1 MPKPN
6 KSKKKGA
13 ASLTP
18 FKKIKKKE
26 IKKEELPKVS
36 DATTA
41 VVDAAATSA
50 ANSSR
55 EADGGKHK
63 EPAVQEKSSGFIFM
77 CSSKTKPEC
86 FRYHVFG
93 LPKGRKEAVEKIK
106 LGAKLFLYDYDLKLL
121 YGVYKA
127 TCQGGMDLDRG
138 AFRGAYPAQVKFKV
152 FMDCLPLPETTFR
165 HAIQENYYTRI
176 KFSPELNS
184 KQVRKLLSL
193 FRPAGQMPQQAPP
206 QQAPS
211 VTYVEEQYHPS
222 PHLPPEEQYRSDHMS
237 HVTPLELRYIRQ
249 AHVSDSYAMEPRK
262 VPPPG
267 VSASGPYYQASVV
280 DPYQAE
286 TMRAYYPENPV
297 RTERLTYR
305 LVPEIIPRDPL
316 LSRDYHTVTAREGE
330 IIPHAER
337 MEGIYNSER
346 PVITAQPS
354 YVPGG
359 YEDPNRAYSGISQ
372 RPISSRHAMSNAP
385 VSSRYSFAGA
395 PRAYR

>member
-18 FKKIKKKE
+18 SKKIKKNE
-26 IKKEELPKVS
+26 IKKEELPKMS

-63 EPAVQEKSSGFIFM
+63 EPVVQEKSSGFIFM

-93 LPKGRKEAVEKIK
+93 LPKGRKDAVEKIK

-127 TCQGGMDLDRG
+127 TCQGGMDLDRD
-138 AFRGAYPAQVKFKV
+138 AFRGAYPAQNCHC
-152 FMDCLPLPETTFR
+152 CLMPRTYPPLPFVGAYLPTY
-165 HAIQENYYTRI
+165 HYMQPIV
-176 KFSPELNS
+176 S
-184 KQVRKLLSL
+184 
-193 FRPAGQMPQQAPP
+193 QMPQQAPP
-206 QQAPS
+206 QHAPPI
-211 VTYVEEQYHPS
+211 TYVEEQYHPS

-249 AHVSDSYAMEPRK
+249 AHVSDSYAIEPRK

-280 DPYQAE
+280 DPYQVE
-286 TMRAYYPENPV
+286 TMRAYYPENPIRAEHPI
-297 RTERLTYR
+297 RTERSQA
-305 LVPEIIPRDPL
+305 VGAVHERD
-316 LSRDYHTVTAREGE
+316 SEQDERE
-330 IIPHAER
+330 
-337 MEGIYNSER
+337 
-346 PVITAQPS
+346 V
-354 YVPGG
+354 V
-359 YEDPNRAYSGISQ
+359 YS
-372 RPISSRHAMSNAP
+372 P
-385 VSSRYSFAGA
+385 
-395 PRAYR
+395 

>member
-18 FKKIKKKE
+18 SKKIKKNE
-26 IKKEELPKVS
+26 IKKEELPKMS

-63 EPAVQEKSSGFIFM
+63 EPVVQEKSSGFIFM

-93 LPKGRKEAVEKIK
+93 LPKGRKDAVEKIK

-127 TCQGGMDLDRG
+127 TCQGGMDLDRD
-138 AFRGAYPAQVKFKV
+138 AFRGAYPAQNCHC
-152 FMDCLPLPETTFR
+152 CLMPRTYPPLAFVGAYLP
-165 HAIQENYYTRI
+165 
-176 KFSPELNS
+176 
-184 KQVRKLLSL
+184 
-193 FRPAGQMPQQAPP
+193 
-206 QQAPS
+206 
-211 VTYVEEQYHPS
+211 TYHYMQP
-222 PHLPPEEQYRSDHMS
+222 
-237 HVTPLELRYIRQ
+237 I
-249 AHVSDSYAMEPRK
+249 

-280 DPYQAE
+280 DPYQVE
-286 TMRAYYPENPV
+286 TMRAYYPENPIRAEHPI
-297 RTERLTYR
+297 RTERTMLR
-305 LVPEIIPRDPL
+305 VSVGAVHKERD
-316 LSRDYHTVTAREGE
+316 SEQDERE
-330 IIPHAER
+330 
-337 MEGIYNSER
+337 
-346 PVITAQPS
+346 V
-354 YVPGG
+354 V
-359 YEDPNRAYSGISQ
+359 YSL
-372 RPISSRHAMSNAP
+372 
-385 VSSRYSFAGA
+385 
-395 PRAYR
+395 